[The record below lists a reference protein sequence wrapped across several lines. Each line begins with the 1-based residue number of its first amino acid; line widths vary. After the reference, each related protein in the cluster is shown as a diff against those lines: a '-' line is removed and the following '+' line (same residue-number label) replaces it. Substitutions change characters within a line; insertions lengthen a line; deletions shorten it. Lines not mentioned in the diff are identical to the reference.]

1 MATVFPPPR
10 ALCPYRS
17 RSGPA
22 PQNLVPP
29 QAVPALTSCSEQR
42 KMSVQRPVQQPMV
55 AERRGCSS
63 ASLRAAGR
71 SGGSPH
77 PDGAAASPSPP
88 PPRRPPASASPPPLS
103 RGSGPAERSRRR
115 GLSPALGKGQGPGVG
130 VCGAGR
136 VGRGVLRGRGAAEG
150 GRGIRGE
157 WAAKRLGCS
166 PPGVPR
172 TRGSERER
180 SPRGAAC
187 CGRAR
192 KVHGT
197 WVAEAG
203 GAEPVLQPPA
213 RVAAEGAQGC

>member
-103 RGSGPAERSRRR
+103 EGQRPRGAQPAAGTQPGSGEGAGAGGGRVRS
-115 GLSPALGKGQGPGVG
+115 
-130 VCGAGR
+130 GAGR
-136 VGRGVLRGRGAAEG
+136 AGRAAGTGSGG
-150 GRGIRGE
+150 GRERDTREVGCEETGLLPSRRPADTRLRAGTEPARGG
-157 WAAKRLGCS
+157 LL
-166 PPGVPR
+166 
-172 TRGSERER
+172 
-180 SPRGAAC
+180 
-187 CGRAR
+187 RAR
-192 KVHGT
+192 
-197 WVAEAG
+197 EESSRDLG
-203 GAEPVLQPPA
+203 G
-213 RVAAEGAQGC
+213 